1 MGRLLL
7 GATLLLA
14 TACATE
20 AKYRQY
26 VDGFVGQGA
35 QQLYSVWGTPL
46 RSAPLPDGGQAVSFL
61 SNVEA
66 GRGFGASGFGVSG
79 CETTFIL
86 DRAAIVRQGSFR
98 GGACYRT

>member
-1 MGRLLL
+1 MRRLLL

-26 VDGFVGQGA
+26 VNGFVGQGA

-66 GRGFGASGFGVSG
+66 GRGYGVTG

-98 GGACYRT
+98 GSACYRT

>member
-1 MGRLLL
+1 MRRLLL

-66 GRGFGASGFGVSG
+66 GRGFGVSG

>member
-1 MGRLLL
+1 MRRLLL

-14 TACATE
+14 AACATE

-35 QQLYSVWGTPL
+35 QQLYSVWGAPA
-46 RSAPLPDGGQAVSFL
+46 RSAPLPDGGQAVSFFT
-61 SNVEA
+61 NVEA
-66 GRGFGASGFGVSG
+66 GRGFGVSG

-86 DRAAIVRQGSFR
+86 DRAAIVRQGSFK
-98 GGACYRT
+98 GTACYRT

>member
-1 MGRLLL
+1 MRRLLL

-35 QQLYSVWGTPL
+35 QQLYSVWGAPV

-66 GRGFGASGFGVSG
+66 GRGFGVSG

-98 GGACYRT
+98 GSACYRT